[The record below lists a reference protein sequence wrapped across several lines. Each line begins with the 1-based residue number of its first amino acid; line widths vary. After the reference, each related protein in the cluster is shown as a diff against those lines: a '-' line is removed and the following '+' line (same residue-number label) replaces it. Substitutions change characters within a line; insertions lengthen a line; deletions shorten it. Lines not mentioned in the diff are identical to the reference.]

1 MLPRLPCSLPPG
13 ARAPARQR
21 GGQHEASPAGSASA
35 GEVAAGTN
43 GPGHDHVDL
52 PSAAFGADQ
61 LRAPIEHWRF
71 GAVPSGHLGGI
82 GFHLIPA
89 IPAPHDQSDTS
100 RSCVAERHRR
110 AGRGF
115 HCLYGYALGEWSPAT
130 SADATELLAIKL
142 TSNVV
147 ILTINFLENFM
158 YRWKSPNILS
168 HWLRLLRS

>member
-1 MLPRLPCSLPPG
+1 MTATMSVYLCFPGSFSSLIGGANPRTIG
-13 ARAPARQR
+13 R
-21 GGQHEASPAGSASA
+21 GG
-35 GEVAAGTN
+35 AAAITACLKN
-43 GPGHDHVDL
+43 GGK
-52 PSAAFGADQ
+52 FENRG
-61 LRAPIEHWRF
+61 I
-71 GAVPSGHLGGI
+71 GAVAVRKLGRI
-82 GFHLIPA
+82 GPDPIPA

-100 RSCVAERHRR
+100 RSCVAEPHRR

-147 ILTINFLENFM
+147 KLTINFLENFM

-168 HWLRLLRS
+168 YWLRLLRS